1 MKLRTKKVELW
12 IEETVGEETAK
23 FLVSPATPKDDFDLI
38 EQSKTK
44 EWDRNQR
51 FENTDFYKFKM
62 TKIVNTIKDWSGI
75 EDEKGN
81 DLECNR
87 YNKELVY
94 LHNPDLIDR
103 VLAKAEKLGQKM
115 EEEKKEKEKN
125 SDAGQSGPADQGK

>member
-1 MKLRTKKVELW
+1 MKLRTKKVEVW
-12 IEETVGEETAK
+12 IEETEGEETAK

-87 YNKELVY
+87 YNKELAY

-103 VLAKAEKLGQKM
+103 VLAKAEKLGQQT
-115 EEEKKEKEKN
+115 EEEEKEKEKN

>member
-1 MKLRTKKVELW
+1 MKLRTKKVEVW

-23 FLVSPATPKDDFDLI
+23 FLVSPGTPKDDFDLI

-51 FENTDFYKFKM
+51 FENTDFYKFKI
-62 TKIVNTIKDWSGI
+62 TKVVNTIKDWSGI
-75 EDEKGN
+75 EDEEGN

-94 LHNPDLIDR
+94 LHNPELIDR

-115 EEEKKEKEKN
+115 EEDEKEKEKN
-125 SDAGQSGPADQGK
+125 SSAGQSGPARKEK

>member
-1 MKLRTKKVELW
+1 MKLRTKKVEIW

-125 SDAGQSGPADQGK
+125 SDAGQSGPAAREK